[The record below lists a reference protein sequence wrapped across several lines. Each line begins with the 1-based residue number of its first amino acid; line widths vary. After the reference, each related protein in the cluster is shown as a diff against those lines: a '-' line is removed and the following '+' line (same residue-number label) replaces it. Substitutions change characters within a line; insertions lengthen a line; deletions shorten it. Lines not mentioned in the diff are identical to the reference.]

1 MLNRK
6 VQARLHVGSSILE
19 YLVPIVQAAEQLGA
33 SSRRSGRC
41 WPACREDGVTVLA
54 HGKRGRRPHDSTDG
68 AENGTVE
75 QLETERR
82 EVSNHIDLTELRSEE
97 VAAMTDP
104 RVAKSDQGTRRGRRL
119 GTGAPTRK
127 TRHP

>member
-19 YLVPIVQAAEQLGA
+19 YRVPIVQTADQLGA
-33 SSRRSGRC
+33 SSRHAGRC
-41 WPACREDGVTVLA
+41 WPANARMALPLA

-68 AENGTVE
+68 AENGAVE
-75 QLETERR
+75 QLATERR
-82 EVSNHIDLTELRSEE
+82 EVSNHIDLTEFRSEG

-104 RVAKSDQGTRRGRRL
+104 RVAKGDQGTRRGRRL
-119 GTGAPTRK
+119 GRGAPTRK
-127 TRHP
+127 TRHA